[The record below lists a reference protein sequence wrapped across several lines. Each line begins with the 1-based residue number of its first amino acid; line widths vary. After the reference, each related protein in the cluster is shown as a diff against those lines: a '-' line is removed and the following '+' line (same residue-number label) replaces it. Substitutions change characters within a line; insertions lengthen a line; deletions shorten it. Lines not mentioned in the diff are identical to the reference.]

1 LSIFRESRSNPTSTL
16 SRSTQRCSNREIL
29 SRCGSAKKGRSCT
42 NNNNEREAVRWYL
55 QGTRDA
61 RTAGRNSHNGD
72 YEVACFLYQQAAEKV
87 LKAFLYL
94 KGENP
99 VLGHSTLKPAERA
112 VAYEPTFRNAL
123 DACRDLD
130 VFYVPTRYPS
140 GIPDGAPFEYFR
152 LQHAEKASRAFDEVH
167 AVVRV
172 SLDPLT
178 PNTDHT

>member
-1 LSIFRESRSNPTSTL
+1 M
-16 SRSTQRCSNREIL
+16 
-29 SRCGSAKKGRSCT
+29 
-42 NNNNEREAVRWYL
+42 NNNEKEALRWYM

-72 YEVACFLYQQAAEKV
+72 YEVACFLYQQAAEKI

-94 KGENP
+94 RGENP
-99 VLGHSTLKPAERA
+99 VLGHSTLKLAERA

-130 VFYVPTRYPS
+130 VFYVPTRYPN

-152 LQHAEKASRAFDEVH
+152 LQHAEKACRSFDEVH
-167 AVVRV
+167 AVVRI

-178 PNTDHT
+178 ENTDRT